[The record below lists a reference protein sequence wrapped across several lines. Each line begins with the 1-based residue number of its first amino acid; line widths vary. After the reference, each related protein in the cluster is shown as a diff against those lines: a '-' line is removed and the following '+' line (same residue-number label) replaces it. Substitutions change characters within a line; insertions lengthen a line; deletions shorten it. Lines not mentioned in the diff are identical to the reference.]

1 METVMEI
8 HQTAFVQAVALA
20 GVVALSM
27 TGWDKGRGE
36 TRAHAAGA
44 TVGKL
49 AAQGVKKSYVVVAA
63 RKGEV
68 QP

>member
-1 METVMEI
+1 MEV
-8 HQTAFVQAVALA
+8 HQRAFVQAVALA

-27 TGWDKGRGE
+27 TGWDKGRE
-36 TRAHAAGA
+36 EMRVHAAGPVVREVA
-44 TVGKL
+44 V
-49 AAQGVKKSYVVVAA
+49 QGVKKSYVVVAA